1 MHQTVKLQ
9 AWKLLIAAG
18 NMILFLLLVITTYLT
33 AQLMTLMEKV
43 ADVRERLLIIEN
55 SACTTVHCSGVTQS
69 LGDIKTK
76 LEWVK
81 DTFQRNEKQIEKN
94 TTRIDAVERSTV
106 KRD

>member
-1 MHQTVKLQ
+1 MNQTVKLQ

-43 ADVRERLLIIEN
+43 ADVRERVLIIEN
-55 SACTTVHCSGVTQS
+55 SACTPAHCSGVAQS
-69 LGDIKTK
+69 LVDIKTRLGWIK
-76 LEWVK
+76 E
-81 DTFQRNEKQIEKN
+81 TIQRNEKQIEKN
-94 TTRIDAVERSTV
+94 TTRIDAVEQSTV